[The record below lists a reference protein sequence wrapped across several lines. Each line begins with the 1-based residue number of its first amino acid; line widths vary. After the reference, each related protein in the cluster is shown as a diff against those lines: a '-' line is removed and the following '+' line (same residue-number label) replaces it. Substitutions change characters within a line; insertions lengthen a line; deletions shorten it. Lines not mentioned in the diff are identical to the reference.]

1 MTTFNIHAIGSVQQ
15 DGGKAAIHIDAAYKD
30 ALRGLGDFS
39 HVYVL
44 FWADRYADEEHRA
57 TRVVPLP
64 YAEGVESGVFAN
76 RSPVRPNP
84 ILVSLCAIESVDE
97 AGGTVHVNA
106 IDAFEGTP
114 VLDLKP
120 YYPVTDRVQN
130 ARIPAYL
137 GDWPEWFP
145 EEGIGLLPHES

>member
-1 MTTFNIHAIGSVQQ
+1 MTTFEINAIGSVNQE
-15 DGGKAAIHIDAAYKD
+15 GGKATIQIDEAYKD
-30 ALRGLGDFS
+30 ALKGLEDFS

-64 YAEGVESGVFAN
+64 YAEGIESGVFAN

-84 ILVSLCAIESVDE
+84 ILISLCALQAVDE
-97 AGGTVHVNA
+97 DAGTVQVNA
-106 IDAFEGTP
+106 IDAFDGTP

-120 YYPVTDRVQN
+120 YYPVTDRVQD
-130 ARIPAYL
+130 ASIPAYL
-137 GDWPEWFP
+137 QDWPDWFP
-145 EEGIGLLPHES
+145 EEGIGLMPHES

>member
-1 MTTFNIHAIGSVQQ
+1 MTTFEINAIGSVNQE
-15 DGGKAAIHIDAAYKD
+15 GGKATIQIDEAYKD
-30 ALRGLGDFS
+30 ALKGLEGFS

-64 YAEGVESGVFAN
+64 YAEGIESGVFAN

-84 ILVSLCAIESVDE
+84 ILISLCALQAVDE
-97 AGGTVHVNA
+97 DAGTVQVNA
-106 IDAFEGTP
+106 IDAFDGTP

-120 YYPVTDRVQN
+120 YYPVTDRVQD
-130 ARIPAYL
+130 ASIPAYL
-137 GDWPEWFP
+137 QDWPDWFP
-145 EEGIGLLPHES
+145 EEGIGLMPHES